1 MNLDFLHNDNFGKY
15 TPEQVPCDYSKLSK
29 LLIEVG
35 KKFEP
40 KFAIDD
46 KAFYNNLI
54 YYFCDNPK
62 CEWDLS
68 KGLLFHG
75 KKGLGKSLSLKII
88 KKLYFYRTHHGF
100 LQPKKSFDFYGME
113 SVGRGKDEL
122 EIFYKKCEKSLF
134 VDEVMRETADD
145 SKVVNNWGTKEKPF
159 STAMHQMYRNFCDKG
174 TLYHFTTNYW
184 ELSSY
189 PDGAMFAKTYGSEIH
204 DRLKE
209 MCNIIHFK
217 GESKR

>member
-1 MNLDFLHNDNFGKY
+1 MNLDFLNNDDFGKY
-15 TPEQVPCDYSKLSK
+15 TPDQVKADYKVFSEM
-29 LLIEVG
+29 LIGVG

-40 KFAIDD
+40 KFTIDD
-46 KAFYNNLI
+46 KDFYNNLI
-54 YYFCDNPK
+54 YYFNDDPK

-88 KKLYFYRTHHGF
+88 KKLYYYRNRHGMM
-100 LQPKKSFDFYGME
+100 QSKKNFNFYGME
-113 SVGRGKDEL
+113 SITKPN
-122 EIFYKKCEKSLF
+122 EIENFYSLCGKSLF
-134 VDEVMRETADD
+134 IDEVMRETADA
-145 SKVVNNWGTKEKPF
+145 SKTVNNYGTKEKPF

-174 TLYHFTTNYW
+174 VLYHFTTNYW
-184 ELSSY
+184 NISGKEN
-189 PDGAMFAKTYGSEIH
+189 GQMFANTYGNEIH

-209 MCNIIHFK
+209 MCNIIEFK